1 MSQAVET
8 YKREA
13 VELVLKRLGNENYA
27 MLKENLLRD
36 FKIDL
41 ASNELVLEE
50 LQIALQRMV
59 GTNGAIL
66 LVREIRNE
74 IALRVMG

>member
-1 MSQAVET
+1 
-8 YKREA
+8 
-13 VELVLKRLGNENYA
+13 
-27 MLKENLLRD
+27 MLKENLLTD

-74 IALRVMG
+74 ISLRVMG